1 MKKIEISV
9 PGKIHLMGE
18 HAVVYGKPAILA
30 AIGVRCYLTLE
41 KTKRADTLELISN
54 SYEAQETLS
63 KRELQSFQL
72 NIKKNWA
79 KFQKSQNIS
88 ELKNLT
94 KDPLDFTKIAII
106 IASNYYRQNIPTGI
120 KLTIDSQIPIGSGMG
135 SSAAIAVGVAAI
147 LSLHFGKTLI
157 NQTINEIA
165 YEIEK
170 YKHGFPSGGDN
181 TAVNYGGLIWFRK
194 ESDMLRITKPLEIKV
209 SAKLS
214 KNFYIINTGCPL
226 ESTGEMVAMVKN
238 LLATSPKKVEKF
250 LSDQEKVTREL
261 LTAIQKSDE
270 PALISLLKRGEKN
283 LERIQVVSKT
293 TQKLI
298 RTIEASGGAAKIC
311 GAGGFA
317 TNSGIVLAYHQN
329 KQTLKKIIKPFAYLC
344 FKVKLGVAGI
354 HIT

>member
-1 MKKIEISV
+1 
-9 PGKIHLMGE
+9 
-18 HAVVYGKPAILA
+18 
-30 AIGVRCYLTLE
+30 
-41 KTKRADTLELISN
+41 
-54 SYEAQETLS
+54 
-63 KRELQSFQL
+63 
-72 NIKKNWA
+72 
-79 KFQKSQNIS
+79 
-88 ELKNLT
+88 
-94 KDPLDFTKIAII
+94 
-106 IASNYYRQNIPTGI
+106 
-120 KLTIDSQIPIGSGMG
+120 
-135 SSAAIAVGVAAI
+135 
-147 LSLHFGKTLI
+147 
-157 NQTINEIA
+157 
-165 YEIEK
+165 
-170 YKHGFPSGGDN
+170 
-181 TAVNYGGLIWFRK
+181 
-194 ESDMLRITKPLEIKV
+194 
-209 SAKLS
+209 
-214 KNFYIINTGCPL
+214 
-226 ESTGEMVAMVKN
+226 MVAMVKN